1 LKKLSKFVLTHLL
14 VLFSWPILSEPWSNI
29 DDEWLRLEVEQMRLC
44 GISIP
49 PISSYPTNLS
59 VLKKILINADNT
71 NLSANCLD
79 QVNIIH
85 KVIDRQLYT
94 SISRVGLQTKRPDI
108 YFQNLSKRQTEKPH
122 LYFSNTSAND
132 TFVYNISMQIFDN
145 ETRFDESYFA
155 YYFNNHVLKIG
166 RTSRW
171 WSPSS
176 DSSLILSN
184 SARPSPGIS
193 FTNYNPKII
202 QSKYFSF
209 LGPINYEFFINK
221 LEEDRY
227 VPNALLFGNRISIQ
241 PHSRLRVSF
250 FRTAQFGG
258 DGRNLN
264 TKIFVDMLLGKDNY
278 DADDLNK
285 ENEPGNQIGGMDFNL
300 LLLQKKNLSLY
311 GQIAGEDESGYLPS
325 KTFYSL
331 GLGYSWDQL
340 DIKKINVEFSDTGSR
355 QKNTTYNHSIFKNG
369 YRYYGLPI
377 GSAYDADSKIVS
389 INFHQLLKNDLYIN
403 FRATKA
409 SLNYSNNSN
418 FFIESISD
426 DATILEINIK
436 QRLTKNIEFKLML
449 HHIDFIGT
457 SIYDNLNANASLE
470 YRW

>member
-1 LKKLSKFVLTHLL
+1 MNKLSKFTLTPLL
-14 VLFSWPILSEPWSNI
+14 VVLSWQILSGPWSDI
-29 DDEWLRLEVEQMRLC
+29 GDEHLKIEIEQLRLC
-44 GISIP
+44 GVSVP
-49 PISSYPTNLS
+49 PISSYPINLS
-59 VLKKILINADNT
+59 VLKKILANTDNK
-71 NLSANCLD
+71 NLSANCLE
-79 QVNIIH
+79 QVNGIH

-94 SISRVGLQTKRPDI
+94 SISRIGLQTERPGI
-108 YFQNLSKRQTEKPH
+108 YFQNLSKRQTDKPH
-122 LYFSNTSAND
+122 LYFSNTSAKD
-132 TFVYNISMQIFDN
+132 SFVYKISMQIFDN

-155 YYFNNHVLKIG
+155 YYFNNHVLTIG

-193 FTNYNPKII
+193 FKNYNPQII
-202 QSKYFSF
+202 QSKYLSF

-221 LEEDRY
+221 LENNRY

-241 PHSRLRVSF
+241 PHSRLGVSF

-278 DADDLNK
+278 DGDDPNK

-331 GLGYSWDQL
+331 GLGYSWNQQDT
-340 DIKKINVEFSDTGSR
+340 KKINLEFSDTGSR
-355 QKNTTYNHSIFKNG
+355 QKNTTYNHSIYANG

-389 INFHQLLKNDLYIN
+389 INYHQLLKNHLYIN

-409 SLNYSNNSN
+409 SLNYSNNSY
-418 FFIESISD
+418 FFIENISD
-426 DATILEINIK
+426 DATILEMNIK
-436 QRLTKNIEFKLML
+436 QRVTKNIEFKLML
-449 HHIDFIGT
+449 YHTDFIET
-457 SIYDNLNANASLE
+457 SIYDNLSANALLE

>member
-1 LKKLSKFVLTHLL
+1 MKKLSKFILTPLL
-14 VLFSWPILSEPWSNI
+14 LLLCWHISSESWSDIG
-29 DDEWLRLEVEQMRLC
+29 DERLKIEIEQLRLC
-44 GISIP
+44 GISVP
-49 PISSYPTNLS
+49 PISSYPINLS

-71 NLSANCLD
+71 YLSANCLK
-79 QVNIIH
+79 QVNAIY
-85 KVIDRQLYT
+85 KAIDRQLYT
-94 SISRVGLQTKRPDI
+94 SINRIGLQMKRPDI
-108 YFQNLSKRQTEKPH
+108 YFQNLSKRQTDKPH

-132 TFVYNISMQIFDN
+132 TLEYNISMQIFDN
-145 ETRFDESYFA
+145 KTRFDESYFA
-155 YYFNNHVLKIG
+155 YYFNNHVLTIG
-166 RTSRW
+166 RASRW

-193 FTNYNPKII
+193 LKNYNPKII
-202 QSKYFSF
+202 QSKYLSF

-221 LEEDRY
+221 LEENRY
-227 VPNALLFGNRISIQ
+227 VSNALLFGNRISIQ
-241 PHSRLRVSF
+241 PHSRLGVSF

-331 GLGYSWDQL
+331 GLGYSWDLL
-340 DIKKINVEFSDTGSR
+340 DIKKINLEFSDTGSR
-355 QKNTTYNHSIFKNG
+355 QKNTTYNHSIYKNG

-389 INFHQLLKNDLYIN
+389 INYYQLLKNDLYIN

-418 FFIESISD
+418 FFVDNMSD
-426 DATILEINIK
+426 DATILEMNIK
-436 QRLTKNIEFKLML
+436 QRLTKNIEFKFML
-449 HHIDFIGT
+449 YDTDFIDT
-457 SIYDNLNANASLE
+457 SIYDNLSTNASLE

>member
-1 LKKLSKFVLTHLL
+1 MNKLSKFILTPLLAVL
-14 VLFSWPILSEPWSNI
+14 SWQILSGPWSDI
-29 DDEWLRLEVEQMRLC
+29 GDEHLKIEIEQLRLC
-44 GISIP
+44 GVSIP
-49 PISSYPTNLS
+49 PISSYPINLS
-59 VLKKILINADNT
+59 ALKKILINTDNT
-71 NLSANCLD
+71 NLTANCLE
-79 QVNIIH
+79 QINEIQ
-85 KVIDRQLYT
+85 KVLDTQLYN
-94 SISRVGLQTKRPDI
+94 SISRIGLQTERPDI
-108 YFQNLSKRQTEKPH
+108 YFQNLSKRQTDKPH
-122 LYFSNTSAND
+122 LYFTNTSAND
-132 TFVYNISMQIFDN
+132 SFAYNISLQIFDN

-155 YYFNNHVLKIG
+155 YYFNNHVLSIG

-221 LEEDRY
+221 LEENRY

-241 PHSRLRVSF
+241 PHSRLGISF

-278 DADDLNK
+278 HADDLNK
-285 ENEPGNQIGGMDFNL
+285 ENEPGNQIGGIDFNL

-340 DIKKINVEFSDTGSR
+340 DIKKINLEFSDTGSR
-355 QKNTTYNHSIFKNG
+355 QKNTTYNHGIFKNG

-389 INFHQLLKNDLYIN
+389 INYHQLLKNNVYIN
-403 FRATKA
+403 LRATKA

-418 FFIESISD
+418 FFIDSMSD

-436 QRLTKNIEFKLML
+436 QRLTKNIELKLMVY
-449 HHIDFIGT
+449 HTDFIET

>member
-1 LKKLSKFVLTHLL
+1 MNKLSKFILTPLL
-14 VLFSWPILSEPWSNI
+14 VVLSWHISSGPSLDIG
-29 DDEWLRLEVEQMRLC
+29 DEHLKIEIEQLRLC
-44 GISIP
+44 GVSIP
-49 PISSYPTNLS
+49 PISSYPINLS
-59 VLKKILINADNT
+59 ALKKILIKADNT
-71 NLSANCLD
+71 NLTANCLEKINEI
-79 QVNIIH
+79 Q
-85 KVIDRQLYT
+85 KVLDTQLYN
-94 SISRVGLQTKRPDI
+94 SISRIGFQTERPDI
-108 YFQNLSKRQTEKPH
+108 YFQNLSKRQTDKPH
-122 LYFSNTSAND
+122 LYFSNTSVKD
-132 TFVYNISMQIFDN
+132 TFAYKISLQIFDN

-155 YYFNNHVLKIG
+155 YYFNNHVLTIG

-171 WSPSS
+171 WSPSF

-221 LEEDRY
+221 LEENRY

-241 PHSRLRVSF
+241 PHSRLGISF

-278 DADDLNK
+278 AADDLNK

-331 GLGYSWDQL
+331 GLGYSWDQQ
-340 DIKKINVEFSDTGSR
+340 DTKKINIEFSDTGSR
-355 QKNTTYNHSIFKNG
+355 QRNTTYNHSIYKNG

-389 INFHQLLKNDLYIN
+389 INYYQLLKNDLYIN

-418 FFIESISD
+418 FFVDNMSD
-426 DATILEINIK
+426 DATILEMNIK

-449 HHIDFIGT
+449 YHTDFIET
-457 SIYDNLNANASLE
+457 TIYDNLSANASLE